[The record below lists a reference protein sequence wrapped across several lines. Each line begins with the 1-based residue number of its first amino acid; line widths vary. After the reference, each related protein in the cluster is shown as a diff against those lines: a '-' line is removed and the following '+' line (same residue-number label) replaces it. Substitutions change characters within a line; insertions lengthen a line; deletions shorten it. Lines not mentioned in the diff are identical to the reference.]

1 MSNCFGLDD
10 QITGDIRLNGIG
22 WIGAML
28 VVGLSILAARFVI
41 GWQLRRIER
50 IMTRENAVAAE
61 EGKGPGGQRKSEDG

>member
-1 MSNCFGLDD
+1 MSNFFGLDD

-28 VVGLSILAARFVI
+28 VVGLSILAAR
-41 GWQLRRIER
+41 GK
-50 IMTRENAVAAE
+50 NAVAAE

>member
-1 MSNCFGLDD
+1 MSNFFGLDD

-50 IMTRENAVAAE
+50 IMTRKNAVEAE